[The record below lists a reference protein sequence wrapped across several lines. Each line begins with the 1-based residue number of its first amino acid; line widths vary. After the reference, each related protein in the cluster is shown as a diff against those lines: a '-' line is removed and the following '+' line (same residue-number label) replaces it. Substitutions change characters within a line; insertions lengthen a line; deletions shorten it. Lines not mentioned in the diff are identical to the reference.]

1 MTNITIWLLSK
12 GLSNDRLCIGGEL
25 LDNMLCKKFFSE
37 KGAANIMRQLLS
49 AVAYCHSKKVVHRD
63 LKLENLLF
71 SSHDKDA
78 ALKIIDFG
86 AAQVLNSDIKLSAR
100 IGTPLYIAP
109 EVLSGEYTKSCDIWS
124 CGVILYILLSGLPPF
139 SASCE
144 AELYKKIKRAQYKLT
159 GPRWKVLS
167 KEAKDLVH
175 RMMKRD
181 PERRYSAL
189 EALNHPW
196 IINNCSDDANRSE
209 AKSLLTEVASFNPE
223 YNLQQV
229 VLLYIVSQLLSD
241 KEKMKVHSL
250 FLSLDK
256 DKDGKL
262 CIEELMQGYKECF
275 GRACPTEK
283 ELERIIQK
291 VNASGN
297 DYLELTE
304 FAVAAINKRKILS
317 TKRLIAAFK
326 MFDRDSNGV
335 ISADDL
341 KELLCKEANIP
352 DEHWKELIREVDLYG
367 DEQIS
372 FKGFTTMMYKLIENV

>member
-1 MTNITIWLLSK
+1 
-12 GLSNDRLCIGGEL
+12 
-25 LDNMLCKKFFSE
+25 
-37 KGAANIMRQLLS
+37 MRQLLS

-71 SSHDKDA
+71 SSHDEDA

-86 AAQVLNSDIKLSAR
+86 AAEILNPDTKLSAC

-139 SASCE
+139 SASCQ
-144 AELYKKIKRAQYKLT
+144 AELYKKIKRGQYKIT
-159 GPRWKVLS
+159 GPRWKILS

-175 RMMKRD
+175 HMMKRN
-181 PERRYSAL
+181 PEKRYSAL

-196 IINNCSDDANRSE
+196 IIKNCSDNVNRSE
-209 AKSLLTEVASFNPE
+209 AKTLLTEVASFNVE
-223 YNLQQV
+223 YNLQQA

-241 KEKMKVHSL
+241 KEKMKANSL
-250 FLSLDK
+250 FLLLDK

-262 CIEELMQGYKECF
+262 CIEELIQGYKECF
-275 GRACPTEK
+275 GRACPREK

-291 VNASGN
+291 VNGSGN

-304 FAVAAINKRKILS
+304 FVMAAINKRKILS
-317 TKRLIAAFK
+317 TKRLIAAFR

-341 KELLCKEANIP
+341 KELLGKEANIP
-352 DEHWKELIREVDLYG
+352 DEHWKELIREVDLDG
-367 DEQIS
+367 NEQIS
-372 FKGFTTMMYKLIENV
+372 LKRFITMMYKLIENL